1 MALKPQLGQRNGSE
15 PPLAPPGPVES
26 GRGESGGGTLWR
38 VDQGRGS
45 STSTP
50 RAASLHLGS
59 RLRLASSLGP
69 GLSLRASFGRGRW
82 PLLLLLLLVAALA
95 LWPILGLGPYALLGG
110 IGSSDA
116 GADFGGAGGA
126 DAGFGSVLGHAV
138 LAGLGAGGGEALAHT
153 AGLVLLVGL
162 GGALLGTA
170 TGWLTSACSFPGRRL
185 LRIAQLLPLAA
196 PPTCWP
202 PP

>member
-1 MALKPQLGQRNGSE
+1 MALKPQLGQRNGSG
-15 PPLAPPGPVES
+15 PHLASPGHGES
-26 GRGESGGGTLWR
+26 GRGTLWR
-38 VDQGRGS
+38 VDQGRDSG
-45 STSTP
+45 TSNP
-50 RAASLHLGS
+50 RAAILHLGS
-59 RLRLASSLGP
+59 SLLGP

-110 IGSSDA
+110 IGA
-116 GADFGGAGGA
+116 GAGGEA
-126 DAGFGSVLGHAV
+126 SAVGEGARGSGSLLDPGM
-138 LAGLGAGGGEALAHT
+138 LAGLGLGSGGPEALAHT

-196 PPTCWP
+196 PPYLVAASR
-202 PP
+202 

>member
-1 MALKPQLGQRNGSE
+1 MALKPQLGQRNGSG
-15 PPLAPPGPVES
+15 PHLAPPGHGES
-26 GRGESGGGTLWR
+26 GRGTLWR
-38 VDQGRGS
+38 VDQGRDS
-45 STSTP
+45 ETSTA
-50 RAASLHLGS
+50 RAASLRLGS
-59 RLRLASSLGP
+59 SLHLGP
-69 GLSLRASFGRGRW
+69 GLSLRASFGQDRW

-95 LWPILGLGPYALLGG
+95 LWPILGLGPFALLGG

-116 GADFGGAGGA
+116 GAEAGAAGGA
-126 DAGFGSVLGHAV
+126 DAGSGSVLGHGV

-196 PPTCWP
+196 PPYLLAAT
-202 PP
+202 